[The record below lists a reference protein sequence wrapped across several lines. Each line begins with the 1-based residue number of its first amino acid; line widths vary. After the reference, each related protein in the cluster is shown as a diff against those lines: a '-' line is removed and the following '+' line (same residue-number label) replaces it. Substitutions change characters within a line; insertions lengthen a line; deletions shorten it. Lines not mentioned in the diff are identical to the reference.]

1 MSRRAAGALLVALCA
16 LGLSCRDADKT
27 TAAPAV
33 DASLPLLPARAVD
46 AAALASLGDAVPPR
60 AGRCAQVKSLKER
73 AEADTVAE
81 AMRKATGLPVEVL
94 QADLGPRGTW
104 WRLCVGDEDSD
115 ARLVARATRWTGPGG
130 ELEPFLDEA
139 VPGQPRFFVLERVRA
154 EPRRP
159 TDAAAKALLSQRA
172 PSAPVLFFG
181 GPTQDRLGLAS
192 TAPTTTGATEVLA
205 VDATGQ
211 RLPLRPAPAPGCAS
225 CELALKE
232 GQVTARRAVASAD
245 LTPHAGEEL
254 VVEEDT
260 DRGARLLSALASQ
273 DGGLQRVGSLML
285 GAARPGFFARG
296 HAAVVEADADPQR
309 EVVVA
314 TTELRVQGDAA
325 CALERHA
332 EIFDATQ
339 AGLVRVDPMS
349 LPAEPADALINAVT
363 ALDTAGDA
371 LLASRVCAAH
381 LARDPKAALAHVCLD
396 RVAGLLAARRAIDAV
411 NAGALIAEGAPSLRA
426 AVAGPLLD
434 AVSALDADARLSA
447 AEPDCALDPLVPG
460 LGALTVDEALKRA
473 ATRAAERVAL
483 GELADAVFVTG
494 ARDFGPDTPVGLV
507 TVKWLERLKV
517 SLPARY
523 AAVEALLLPPAPP
536 PAPPPVPAPPPGGG
550 AELLAP
556 VVDAGEA
563 GQAGPGFGGGP

>member
-1 MSRRAAGALLVALCA
+1 MSGRAAGALLVALCA
-16 LGLSCRDADKT
+16 TGLSCRDADKAT
-27 TAAPAV
+27 TAASAA

-46 AAALASLGDAVPPR
+46 AAALDSLGSAVPPR

-81 AMRKATGLPVEVL
+81 AMRKASGLPVEVL

-139 VPGQPRFFVLERVRA
+139 VAGQPRFFVLERVRA

-159 TDAAAKALLSQRA
+159 SDAAAKALLAQRSENA
-172 PSAPVLFFG
+172 AVLFFG
-181 GPTQDRLGLAS
+181 GPTLDRLGLAS
-192 TAPTTTGATEVLA
+192 TAPTTTGATEALA
-205 VDATGQ
+205 VDATGR

-232 GQVTARRAVASAD
+232 GPVTARRAVASAD
-245 LTPHAGEEL
+245 LTPHVGEEL
-254 VVEEDT
+254 LVEEDT
-260 DRGARLLSALASQ
+260 EHGARLLTALSAL
-273 DGGLQRVGSLML
+273 DGGLRRVGALVL
-285 GAARPGFFARG
+285 GTARPGFFARG
-296 HAAVVEADADPQR
+296 QATVVEADADPQR

-332 EIFDATQ
+332 EIFDATE
-339 AGLVRVDPMS
+339 AGLVRVDPMA

-363 ALDTAGDA
+363 ALDAAGDA

-381 LARDPKAALAHVCLD
+381 LARDPRATLAHVCLD
-396 RVAGLLAARRAIDAV
+396 RVAGLLSARRAIDAV

-434 AVSALDADARLSA
+434 AVQALDADLRLSA

-460 LGALTVDEALKRA
+460 LAALTVDEALQRA
-473 ATRAAERVAL
+473 AARSAERVAL
-483 GELADAVFVTG
+483 GDLVDAVFVTG

-523 AAVEALLLPPAPP
+523 AAVEALLLPPAPAPTP
-536 PAPPPVPAPPPGGG
+536 PAQDGAAPTPA
-550 AELLAP
+550 AP